1 MPCNINAAQHVN
13 GFANGAASGKGD
25 PGRPRKDA
33 AIGYLDFK
41 VIEVALLRSSRAY
54 LGYLLPGG
62 EVQGHEYVVKN
73 PKRADGEP
81 GSFKININTGKWA
94 DFASGQSGHGL
105 LDLAV
110 LISGAPL
117 MVAAREAAAWLG
129 IDASAPAQAAS
140 DVTLETYAAAKK
152 LDLEFLRSLGLET
165 VANPYASRQK
175 VLAIPYRDASGDPAR
190 MRYRV
195 AMEGKHKTVW
205 DRQKEKGVPGLYCL
219 DRVPDTAASVF
230 LVEGESDCHTLW
242 QRGHAALGVPG
253 VMNFNA
259 ERDAAALA
267 GLDVVFIQEP
277 GEGGAALLK
286 RLKALPDTSRVRV
299 AKLDGFKD
307 VSDLHCQA
315 PERFDAVIGA
325 AFASA
330 TPLAAE
336 AKRKKAAAAIEG
348 EEGGKR
354 TQANVLVEIALEH
367 AELFA
372 TPGEEL
378 AHATITIDDHREVW
392 PIRSRG
398 FKRWM
403 THRYFLIS
411 HKAPNSDAMNQAL
424 ATLDAV
430 ACYNGKPAPVYIRR
444 AEHAGKLYL
453 DLGDETWRAIEIA
466 PDGWRIVAKP
476 PVYFIR
482 TPAMAPLPVPQR
494 GGTIDEL
501 RSFLT
506 IANDEDFML
515 IAAYLVAALRPRG
528 PYPILALVGEGGTAK
543 TSTARLLRSLID
555 PHAAKVRRPPQSERD
570 LFIGATKTSMLA
582 YDNLSSIG
590 EWLSDALCV
599 VATGGTYTARQLHT
613 DDEEMIFSVC
623 LPVMI
628 TSVGEVI
635 ARSDLASRAITI
647 TLAPIPD
654 DKRKSEA
661 ELDRDFEAVR
671 PRIFGALLN
680 AMSHGLAKLPNVTLA
695 KLPRMADFMRW
706 AQACEGA
713 FGWPEGSIYAAF
725 DRNAEDAVDS
735 VLGLDTV
742 AVALMG
748 FLDKHEGH
756 WKGQCEALLEGVS
769 AFAPEGAKRDKGWP
783 RSPQALTSRITMAS
797 PLLRK
802 RGVYIERGRDAG
814 RADGKRVRWIELT
827 SKPG

>member
-1 MPCNINAAQHVN
+1 M
-13 GFANGAASGKGD
+13 NGAK
-25 PGRPRKDA
+25 
-33 AIGYLDFK
+33 LDFK
-41 VIEVALLRSSRAY
+41 AIEAALLARSRDY
-54 LGYLLPGG
+54 LSHLLPGG
-62 EVQGHEYVVKN
+62 EVQGHEYVIKN
-73 PKRADGEP
+73 PTRADGEP
-81 GSFKININTGKWA
+81 GSFKINIKNGKWA
-94 DFASGQSGHGL
+94 DFASGQSGRSL

-117 MVAAREAAAWLG
+117 MVAAREAAAWAG
-129 IDASAPAQAAS
+129 IDASTPAQAAG
-140 DVTLETYAAAKK
+140 DVTLESYATAKR
-152 LDLEFLRSLGLET
+152 LDPAFLRSLGLET
-165 VANPYASRQK
+165 VANPYARRQK
-175 VLAIPYRDASGDPAR
+175 VLAMPYRDASGEFAR
-190 MRYRV
+190 TRYRV
-195 AMEGKHKTVW
+195 AMAGKNKTVW
-205 DRQKEKGVPGLYCL
+205 DRQKERGVPGLYGL
-219 DRVPDTAASVF
+219 ERVPDSAASVF
-230 LVEGESDCHTLW
+230 IVEGESDCHTLW
-242 QRGHAALGVPG
+242 SRGHAALGVPG
-253 VMNFNA
+253 VMTFKA
-259 ERDAAALA
+259 ERDAAALD
-267 GLDVVFIQEP
+267 GLDVVVLQEP
-277 GEGGAALLK
+277 GEGGEALLK
-286 RLKALPDTSRVRV
+286 RLRGLPDTSRVRV
-299 AKLDGFKD
+299 ARLDGFKD

-315 PERFDAVIGA
+315 PERFDAVLDA
-325 AFASA
+325 AIANA
-330 TPLAAE
+330 MPLAAE
-336 AKRKKAAAAIEG
+336 AKAKKAPAVIDGEG
-348 EEGGKR
+348 GGKR
-354 TQANVLVEIALEH
+354 TQADVLVDIAMEH

-372 TPGEEL
+372 TPDEEL
-378 AHATITIDDHREVW
+378 AHAAIMVKDHREVW

-398 FKRWM
+398 FKRWL
-403 THRYFLIS
+403 THHYFLIS
-411 HKAPNSDAMNQAL
+411 RKAPNSDSMNQAL

-430 ACYNGKPAPVYIRR
+430 ACYTGKPAPVYIRR

-453 DLGDETWRAIEIA
+453 DLGDEAWRAIEIA
-466 PDGWRIVAKP
+466 SDGWRIVAKP

-494 GGTIDEL
+494 GGTIDDL
-501 RSFLT
+501 RPFLT
-506 IANDEDFML
+506 IANEEDFML
-515 IAAYLVAALRPRG
+515 IAAYLAAALRPRG

-543 TSTARLLRSLID
+543 TSSARLLRSLID

-570 LFIGATKTSMLA
+570 LFIGASKTSMLA

-613 DDEEMIFSVC
+613 DDDEMIFSVC

-661 ELDRDFEAVR
+661 ELDRAFEAVR
-671 PRIFGALLN
+671 PRIFGAILD
-680 AMSHGLAKLPNVTLA
+680 AMSHGLAKLPNVSVA

-713 FGWPEGSIYAAF
+713 FGWAEGSIYAAF

-742 AVALMG
+742 AVALMA
-748 FLDKHEGH
+748 FLDKQEGH
-756 WKGQCEALLEGVS
+756 WKGQCEALLEGVG

-802 RGVYIERGRDAG
+802 RGIDIERGRDAG
-814 RADGKRVRWIELT
+814 GTSNGKRTRWIELT
-827 SKPG
+827 SKPV